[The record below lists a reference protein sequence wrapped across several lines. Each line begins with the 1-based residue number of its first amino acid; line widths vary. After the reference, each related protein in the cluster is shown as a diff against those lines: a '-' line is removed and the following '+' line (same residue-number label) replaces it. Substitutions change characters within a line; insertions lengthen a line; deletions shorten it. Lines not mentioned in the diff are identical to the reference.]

1 MGKRGFER
9 QPAEVAKQKGL
20 YRPSLHGKIENKVQ
34 LEYLSAVPEPPENLN
49 EHGAKFWFDIL
60 NQLLQVKGLVM
71 IADLPTFQL
80 MAYKFQVWNE
90 CAALLKVQGMWVV
103 DDKGN
108 SRENPVLVT
117 MEKAEK
123 IFISLARE
131 FGCTPSA
138 RNNLKAPTQKEEE
151 KDPLS
156 GFEL

>member
-1 MGKRGFER
+1 MNKRGPQP
-9 QPAEVAKQKGL
+9 QPAEIAKAKGL
-20 YRPSLHGKIENKVQ
+20 YRPSRHGDLGTKVK
-34 LEYLSAVPEPPENLN
+34 LEYLSAVPEPPEELN

-80 MAYKFQVWNE
+80 MAHKFQIWKE
-90 CAALLKVQGMWVV
+90 CAATVKREGMFIT

-108 SRENPVLVT
+108 LREHPSMVT

-138 RNNLKAPTQKEEE
+138 RNNLKQPTQEE
-151 KDPLS
+151 KITDPLENFS
-156 GFEL
+156 L

>member
-1 MGKRGFER
+1 
-9 QPAEVAKQKGL
+9 
-20 YRPSLHGKIENKVQ
+20 
-34 LEYLSAVPEPPENLN
+34 
-49 EHGAKFWFDIL
+49 
-60 NQLLQVKGLVM
+60 
-71 IADLPTFQL
+71 
-80 MAYKFQVWNE
+80 
-90 CAALLKVQGMWVV
+90 MWVI